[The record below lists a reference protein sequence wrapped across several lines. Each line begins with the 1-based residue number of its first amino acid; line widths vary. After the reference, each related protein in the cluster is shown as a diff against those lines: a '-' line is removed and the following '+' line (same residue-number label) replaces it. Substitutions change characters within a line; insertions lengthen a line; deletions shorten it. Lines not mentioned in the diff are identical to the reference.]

1 MKTPYLLMCTSVPRL
16 CLFTA
21 RKLSLRSL
29 DKAVHNLP
37 QVLYGAS
44 KSLILKDK

>member
-1 MKTPYLLMCTSVPRL
+1 MLPIAVSKLR
-16 CLFTA
+16 LFTA
-21 RKLSLRSL
+21 RKLSLCSL